1 MAAFTLSEDLKRKWL
16 FEAEPGQG
24 KASEEGDVVKA
35 AKVAAALRGQE
46 PEAKFCLYLC
56 TNRVPKPELMQE
68 VYAAAKKLRVSV
80 EFLDQSGLRDFLD
93 TKPDGQYLRQVHL
106 RIAADR
112 LSPALLH
119 DLSARNLQQYRAE
132 MRLGSSRA
140 VIQTVPSQTT
150 ATFLGERSVSLVLVV
165 GPSGSGK
172 TVQSDR

>member
-1 MAAFTLSEDLKRKWL
+1 
-16 FEAEPGQG
+16 
-24 KASEEGDVVKA
+24 
-35 AKVAAALRGQE
+35 
-46 PEAKFCLYLC
+46 
-56 TNRVPKPELMQE
+56 
-68 VYAAAKKLRVSV
+68 V

-93 TKPDGQYLRQVHL
+93 TKADGQYLRQVHP

-112 LSPALLH
+112 LSAALLH

-132 MRLGSSRA
+132 MRIGSSRA

-150 ATFLGERSVSLVLVV
+150 ATFLGERSVSLVLVA